1 MAQKGQRYNPTL
13 SYGAPQFWRTFRNDR
28 AVKLHISN
36 TAGLNLF
43 TAYGDDYAA
52 VNHEKHEKNLILLPG
67 SVIPAWTTA
76 TVNTLSESD
85 MSILLGLDTEI
96 VLLGTGKTLRF
107 PPSSL
112 LRPFA
117 PAGIGIEIMDLKAA
131 CRTYNILAA
140 EGRKVAAALLF
151 D

>member
-1 MAQKGQRYNPTL
+1 M
-13 SYGAPQFWRTFRNDR
+13 
-28 AVKLHISN
+28 KLHTSN

-43 TAYGDDYAA
+43 TAYGDDFVA
-52 VNHEKHEKNLILLPG
+52 VNQEKYFANLILLPE
-67 SVIPAWTTA
+67 SIIRNWTAA
-76 TVNTLSESD
+76 TVGTLTEAD
-85 MSILLGLDTEI
+85 MEMLTGLGTEI
-96 VLLGTGKTLRF
+96 ILLGTGSRLRF
-107 PPSSL
+107 PSGAL

-117 PAGIGIEIMDLKAA
+117 NAGIGLDVMDLPAA

>member
-1 MAQKGQRYNPTL
+1 M
-13 SYGAPQFWRTFRNDR
+13 
-28 AVKLHISN
+28 KLHTTN

-52 VNHEKHEKNLILLPG
+52 VNQEKHQKNIILLPE
-67 SVIPAWTTA
+67 SIISEWTSA
-76 TVNTLSESD
+76 TVSTLTEAD
-85 MSILLGLDTEI
+85 MQILLGLGTEI
-96 VLLGTGKTLRF
+96 ILLGTGKRLRF
-107 PPSSL
+107 PPGEL

-117 PAGIGIEIMDLKAA
+117 QAGVGLDVMDLQAA

>member
-1 MAQKGQRYNPTL
+1 M
-13 SYGAPQFWRTFRNDR
+13 
-28 AVKLHISN
+28 KLHTTN

-52 VNHEKHEKNLILLPG
+52 VNQEKHQKNIILLPE
-67 SVIPAWTTA
+67 SIIPEWTSA
-76 TVNTLSESD
+76 TVSTLTEAD
-85 MSILLGLDTEI
+85 MQILLGLGTEI
-96 VLLGTGKTLRF
+96 ILLGTGKRLRF
-107 PPSSL
+107 PPVEL

-117 PAGIGIEIMDLKAA
+117 LAGVGLDVMDLQAA